1 MGKEANVGTLGR
13 ASKDVFYGG
22 GEPRIRYTRYELTT
36 TKKYKQSNPFYQEIY
51 SLAWPIGLRRFE
63 DQPHPLCLAC
73 GW

>member
-22 GEPRIRYTRYELTT
+22 GESRIRYELTT
-36 TKKYKQSNPFYQEIY
+36 TKNYKHSNPLYQEIY
-51 SLAWPIGLRRFE
+51 PLVWPIRLRHFE
-63 DQPHPLCLAC
+63 DKPHPLCLAC